1 MAMIQNLT
9 KLLISRI
16 DEYLDAI
23 SEGMIVF
30 QKALQNYLDNNTEAF
45 EERISLVAQYESRAD
60 KLRREIENQLYSHSL
75 IPEMRGD
82 VLGLLEHLDN
92 LIDVAKETLTQF
104 SIEVP
109 DIPIELAEDF
119 SNLGISTV
127 QAGEELVTAVRA
139 FFRELSR
146 VKDHVHKVYFFEKET
161 DRIASNLKM
170 KIFRRDMDLSRKM
183 HLRDVATNVAKISDE
198 AENVA
203 DRLAIYTIKRS
214 I

>member
-1 MAMIQNLT
+1 MALMQNLT
-9 KLLISRI
+9 KLLIARI

-23 SEGMIVF
+23 SEGMLVF
-30 QKALQNYLDNNTEAF
+30 QKGLVNYLDNKMSDF
-45 EERISLVAQYESRAD
+45 EERMVQVDQYESNAD

-92 LIDVAKETLTQF
+92 IVDVAKETLTQF
-104 SIEVP
+104 AIEVP
-109 DIPIELAEDF
+109 DIPMELVTDF
-119 SNLGISTV
+119 NELGNSSV
-127 QAGEELVTAVRA
+127 KAGEELINAVRA

-146 VKDHVHKVYFFEKET
+146 VKDHIHKVYFYEKET
-161 DRIASNLKM
+161 DRIASRLKM
-170 KIFRRDMDLSRKM
+170 KIFRRDMKLSRKM
-183 HLRDVATNVAKISDE
+183 HLRDVAAHVAKISDE

-203 DRLAIYTIKRS
+203 DRLSIYTIKRS

>member
-1 MAMIQNLT
+1 MAMIQNPT

-45 EERISLVAQYESRAD
+45 KERILLVAQYESRAD

-119 SNLGISTV
+119 SSLGISSV

-139 FFRELSR
+139 FFREISR
-146 VKDHVHKVYFFEKET
+146 VKDHVHKVYFFEKEK

>member
-1 MAMIQNLT
+1 MALIQSLT
-9 KLLISRI
+9 KLLIARI

-30 QKALQNYLDNNTEAF
+30 QKGLQNYLDNKTDEF
-45 EERISLVAQYESRAD
+45 EERIALVDQYESRAD

-82 VLGLLEHLDN
+82 VLGLLEHLDDI
-92 LIDVAKETLTQF
+92 IDVAKETLTQF

-109 DIPIELAEDF
+109 DIPMELTEDF
-119 SNLGISTV
+119 ASLGNSSV
-127 QAGEELVTAVRA
+127 QAGQELVNASRA

-146 VKDHVHKVYFFEKET
+146 VKDHIHKVYFFEKET
-161 DRIASNLKM
+161 DRIATTLRM
-170 KIFRRDMDLSRKM
+170 KIFRRDMKLSRKM
-183 HLRDVATNVAKISDE
+183 HLRDVAVNVAKISDE

-203 DRLAIYTIKRS
+203 DRLSIYTIKRS

>member
-45 EERISLVAQYESRAD
+45 EERILLVDQYESRAD
-60 KLRREIENQLYSHSL
+60 KLRRQIENQLYSHSL

-119 SNLGISTV
+119 SSLGISSV
-127 QAGEELVTAVRA
+127 QAGEEVVTAVRA

-170 KIFRRDMDLSRKM
+170 KIFRRD
-183 HLRDVATNVAKISDE
+183 
-198 AENVA
+198 
-203 DRLAIYTIKRS
+203 
-214 I
+214 

>member
-45 EERISLVAQYESRAD
+45 KERILLVAQYESRAD

-119 SNLGISTV
+119 SSLGISSV

>member
-1 MAMIQNLT
+1 MPLIQNLT
-9 KLLISRI
+9 KLLIARI

-30 QKALQNYLDNNTEAF
+30 DKGLQNYLDNKMDAF
-45 EERISLVAQYESRAD
+45 EERIALVDQYESRAD

-82 VLGLLEHLDN
+82 VLGLLEHLDDI
-92 LIDVAKETLTQF
+92 IDEAKETLTQF

-109 DIPIELAEDF
+109 DIPMELAEDF
-119 SNLGISTV
+119 ASLGKSSV
-127 QAGEELVTAVRA
+127 QAGEELVNAARA

-146 VKDHVHKVYFFEKET
+146 VKDHIHKVYFYEKET
-161 DRIASNLKM
+161 DRIASSLKM
-170 KIFRRDMDLSRKM
+170 KIFRRDMELSRKM
-183 HLRDVATNVAKISDE
+183 HLRDVATHVAKISDE

-203 DRLAIYTIKRS
+203 DRLSIYTIKRS

>member
-1 MAMIQNLT
+1 MPLIQNLT
-9 KLLISRI
+9 KLLIARI

-30 QKALQNYLDNNTEAF
+30 NKGLQNYLDNQMDAF
-45 EERISLVAQYESRAD
+45 RERIALVDQYESRAD

-82 VLGLLEHLDN
+82 VLGLLEHLDDI
-92 LIDVAKETLTQF
+92 IDEAKETLTQF

-109 DIPIELAEDF
+109 DIPMELTEDF
-119 SNLGISTV
+119 ASLGKSSV
-127 QAGEELVTAVRA
+127 QAGEELVSAARA

-146 VKDHVHKVYFFEKET
+146 VKDHIHKVYFYEKET
-161 DRIASNLKM
+161 DRIASSLKM
-170 KIFRRDMDLSRKM
+170 KIFRRDMELSRKM
-183 HLRDVATNVAKISDE
+183 HLRDVATHVAKISDE

-203 DRLAIYTIKRS
+203 DRLSIYTIKRS

>member
-9 KLLISRI
+9 KLLIARI

-30 QKALQNYLDNNTEAF
+30 QKALQDYLDNNMEAF
-45 EERISLVAQYESRAD
+45 EERISLVDQYESRAD
-60 KLRREIENQLYSHSL
+60 KLRRQIENQLYSHSL

-127 QAGEELVTAVRA
+127 QAGEELVAAVRA

-183 HLRDVATNVAKISDE
+183 HLRDVATLVAKISDE

-203 DRLAIYTIKRS
+203 DRLSIYTIKRS

>member
-1 MAMIQNLT
+1 MALMQNLT
-9 KLLISRI
+9 KLLIARI

-30 QKALQNYLDNNTEAF
+30 QQGLEDYLGNRMTDF
-45 EERISLVAQYESRAD
+45 EERMAMVDQYESRAD

-92 LIDVAKETLTQF
+92 IIDVAKETLTQF

-109 DIPIELAEDF
+109 DIPMELVEDF
-119 SNLGISTV
+119 TKLGESSV
-127 QAGEELVTAVRA
+127 KAGEELVNAARA

-146 VKDHVHKVYFFEKET
+146 VKDHIHKVYFYEKET
-161 DRIASNLKM
+161 DRITSNLRM
-170 KIFRRDMDLSRKM
+170 KIFRRDMKLSRKM
-183 HLRDVATNVAKISDE
+183 HLRDVAVHVAKISDE

-203 DRLAIYTIKRS
+203 DRLSIYTIKRS

>member
-1 MAMIQNLT
+1 MALMQNLT
-9 KLLISRI
+9 KLLISKI

-23 SEGMIVF
+23 SEGIIVF
-30 QKALQNYLDNNTEAF
+30 QQGLKDYLENQMTDF
-45 EERISLVAQYESRAD
+45 EERMAMVGQYESRAD

-82 VLGLLEHLDN
+82 VLGLLEHMDN
-92 LIDVAKETLTQF
+92 IIDTAKETLTQF

-109 DIPIELAEDF
+109 DIPMELSADF
-119 SNLGISTV
+119 SDLTASTV

-161 DRIASNLKM
+161 DRISTNLKM

-198 AENVA
+198 AEDVA
-203 DRLAIYTIKRS
+203 DRLSIYTIKRT

>member
-45 EERISLVAQYESRAD
+45 EERILLVDQYESRAD
-60 KLRREIENQLYSHSL
+60 KLRRQIENQLYSHSL

-119 SNLGISTV
+119 SSLGISSV